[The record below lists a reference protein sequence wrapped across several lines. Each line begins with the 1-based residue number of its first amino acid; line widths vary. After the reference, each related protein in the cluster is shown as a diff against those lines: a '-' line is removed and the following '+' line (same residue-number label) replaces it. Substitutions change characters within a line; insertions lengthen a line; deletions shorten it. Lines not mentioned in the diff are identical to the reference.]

1 MCDTIQTRFHH
12 FPQLITTSILSLFPL
27 PYIISPPYNSPSQY
41 AQNSFIPNLC
51 RTCLPIPFPSPNPST
66 FSFFFF
72 LIIRPPPTSP
82 LFPSPPLFRS
92 LFVADDLVGIVIG
105 AELSRLKG
113 IFRGVG
119 FRRVQHISQ
128 VPATAGVIAEG
139 LHGVI
144 QREIKCR

>member
-92 LFVADDLVGIVIG
+92 
-105 AELSRLKG
+105 
-113 IFRGVG
+113 
-119 FRRVQHISQ
+119 Q
-128 VPATAGVIAEG
+128 VPALLPRRELILEVHPGGSGVDHFLHDLEG
-139 LHGVI
+139 V
-144 QREIKCR
+144 